1 MNNQIMLVLVLN
13 KINLMDDL
21 LVALSNKG
29 IKSATVLNS
38 TGMMQQLAS
47 LDDERIIATLR
58 PFLTANHSENKLIFT
73 ILNQEQVD
81 TARTVIREVIGDL
94 SKPETGILFGL
105 PVLFT
110 EGIPD
115 ASDEQTE

>member
-1 MNNQIMLVLVLN
+1 MNTKIMLVLVLN

-58 PFLTANHSENKLIFT
+58 PFITANHTENKLIFT
-73 ILNQEQVD
+73 ILSQAQADV
-81 TARTVIREVIGDL
+81 AREVIREVVGDL

-115 ASDEQTE
+115 SSETSE